1 VRRSDGSGTTSIF
14 TDYLSSAN
22 EKWKASVGKGTSV
35 NWPVGIGGKGNEGV
49 AGEVKQNPYAI
60 GYVEEAYAVQNKL
73 PEATIKNQ
81 AGNWIAPSL
90 KGVTAAAANVPNIP
104 EDLRLSIVNQPGPE
118 TYPISGLTWMLVYQK
133 QTDKA
138 KATALTRMLWWA
150 ITDGQQFNEALQ
162 YATVPP
168 QMVAKCQDMIKKIT
182 VNGEPAFPG
191 K

>member
-1 VRRSDGSGTTSIF
+1 MSEPPEPSPGDQVGTPPSGPPPPGTALCPHCQRPAALGAAYCPHCGF
-14 TDYLSSAN
+14 RL
-22 EKWKASVGKGTSV
+22 AS
-35 NWPVGIGGKGNEGV
+35 GI
-49 AGEVKQNPYAI
+49 
-60 GYVEEAYAVQNKL
+60 
-73 PEATIKNQ
+73 AT
-81 AGNWIAPSL
+81 APRPM
-90 KGVTAAAANVPNIP
+90 G
-104 EDLRLSIVNQPGPE
+104 R
-118 TYPISGLTWMLVYQK
+118 GLTWMLVYQK

-150 ITDGQQFNEALQ
+150 VTDGQQFNEALQ